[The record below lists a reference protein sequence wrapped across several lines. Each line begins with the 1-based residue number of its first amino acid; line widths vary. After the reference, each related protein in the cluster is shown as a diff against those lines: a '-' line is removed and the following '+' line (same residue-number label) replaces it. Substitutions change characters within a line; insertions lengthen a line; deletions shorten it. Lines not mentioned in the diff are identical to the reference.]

1 MNIARQVQQ
10 TLRSLGRSPGFTLVS
25 VAILAIGIGA
35 NATVFTLVSRLFF
48 QPPPGVDEPD
58 RLVRAIRYSQERPA
72 EWWSYPDYE
81 FFRDHGQVFQGL
93 AAYYP
98 VPLVLSAATGESPVR
113 AKASLVSSNYFDVLS
128 VRPAAGRGF
137 VRDDARAVAVLSH
150 GFWKRVSGGAL
161 AVGGV
166 LRLNGHPFTVVGIA
180 PPELQGV
187 GPAEEAPDVWVP
199 LTARPVLIPDTGPGW
214 LDRAEGREVTWL
226 QVIGRLRPDASLA
239 SAQANMEVVSRDF
252 SREYASSAREGQG
265 VRLSSSFQ
273 YRPDVYDQ
281 LARLSRLLMGIV
293 ALVLII
299 ASTNVAILLL
309 ARATA
314 RRKEYGIR
322 LSLGA
327 SRRQVASQLLAEG
340 LLLSLAGAVAGF
352 LLAFWSADLA
362 ARLLP
367 FDFAIDFTPDARVLM
382 FTLCA
387 AAVAAVL
394 AAVAPALRAAGMNP
408 ASLIK
413 TGDPG
418 SGRLRL
424 LDGLVTLQIAL
435 SIVLVTGAVLFLR
448 SFQAAQAVELGFE
461 TKGRLLV
468 SVDLGQH
475 GYSDEEFR
483 RFVDQAR
490 DRLSALP
497 GARQVSTTLFAPF
510 GGMWGNDVQSASGRK
525 VGSSLNAVGEGYFK
539 AMGIPLLAGRDFTE
553 RDGAAAPRVA
563 VVNQEAAEKLWP
575 GGSPLGSTARLGDDD
590 FTVVGIARNA
600 QYHEL
605 GESPVPHIYFP
616 ARQTPQKEV
625 TFLLETEVDPLT
637 LAAPAERALQ
647 AVDPEVAIAA
657 TETMEEAVGRVT
669 GRYRVGAILVT
680 LFALL
685 ALILAAAGLYGVMSY
700 SVAQRKRSIG
710 IQMALGAT
718 ADRVLGL
725 VLARGLRL
733 TAIGA
738 VLGLAVAWTASRLV
752 SGFLFGIEPSD
763 LVSFLIVPLV
773 LGIVAC
779 LASLLPAFRAA
790 RVDPIEVLR

>member
-1 MNIARQVQQ
+1 MTTMRQFQQ
-10 TLRSLGRSPGFTLVS
+10 TLRSLGRSPAFTLIS
-25 VAILAIGIGA
+25 IAILAIGIGA

-48 QPPPGVDEPD
+48 QPPPGVGEPD

-72 EWWSYPDYE
+72 EWWSYPDYQ
-81 FFRDHGQVFQGL
+81 FFRDHSQVFQGL

-98 VPLVLSAATGESPVR
+98 APLVLSASTGDLPVR
-113 AKASLVSSNYFDVLS
+113 VKTSLVSSNYFDVLG
-128 VRPAAGRGF
+128 VRPSAGRGF

-150 GFWKRVSGGAL
+150 RFWRSLSGGAL
-161 AVGGV
+161 PVGGV

-180 PPELQGV
+180 PPEFQSV
-187 GPAEEAPDVWVP
+187 SPAEEAPDIWVP
-199 LTARPVLIPDTGPGW
+199 LIARPVLIPDTGPGW

-226 QVIGRLRPDASLA
+226 QVIGRLRPEASPA
-239 SAQANMEVVSRDF
+239 SAQANMDIVARAF
-252 SREYASSAREGQG
+252 SSEHAAAARQGQG

-273 YRPDVYDQ
+273 YRPEVHEQ
-281 LARLSRLLMGIV
+281 LARLSRLLLGIV
-293 ALVLII
+293 ALVLVI

-340 LLLSLAGAVAGF
+340 LALSLAGAVAGF

-367 FDFAIDFTPDARVLM
+367 FDFVVDFTPDVRVLAL
-382 FTLCA
+382 TLGA
-387 AAVAAVL
+387 AALAALL
-394 AAVAPALRAAGMNP
+394 AAVAPALRAASMNP

-418 SGRLRL
+418 AGRSRL

-448 SFQAAQAVELGFE
+448 SFQAARAVELGFE
-461 TKGRLLV
+461 TEGRLLV

-475 GYSDEEFR
+475 GYGDEEFQ
-483 RFVDQAR
+483 RFIDQAL
-490 DRLSALP
+490 DRLSALA
-497 GARQVSTTLFAPF
+497 GTRRVSTTLFAPF
-510 GGMWGNDVQSASGRK
+510 GGMWSDEVQSGAGRK
-525 VGSSLNAVGEGYFK
+525 VAASLNAVGPGYFE
-539 AMGIPLLAGRDFTE
+539 AMGIPLLAGKGFTA
-553 RDGAAAPRVA
+553 RDGAAAQRVA
-563 VVNQEAAEKLWP
+563 IVNQEVAGKLWP
-575 GGSPLGSTARLGDDD
+575 GGSPLGSTLRLGKDA
-590 FTVVGIARNA
+590 FTVIGIARNA
-600 QYHEL
+600 QYHDL
-605 GESPVPHIYFP
+605 GESPVPHVYFP
-616 ARQTPQKEV
+616 TRQASQKEV
-625 TFLLETEVDPLT
+625 IFLLEAGVDPST
-637 LAAPAERALQ
+637 LAEPAERALQ
-647 AVDPEVAIAA
+647 AVDPEVAIAE
-657 TETMEEAVGRVT
+657 TETLEEAVGRVT

-710 IQMALGAT
+710 IQMALGAS

-733 TAIGA
+733 TVAGA
-738 VLGLAVAWTASRLV
+738 AVGLAVAWAASRLV
-752 SGFLFGIEPSD
+752 SGFLFGIEPRD
-763 LVSFLIVPLV
+763 LVSFLVVPLV